1 VSTFWLMNLPT
12 TDPAFDALHRV
23 AEFDPDGFPA
33 LRNAHQQAVMDAAWG
48 RDLETL
54 DERAEELREFAG
66 HDVEP
71 RDQYEAEVWRRD
83 ELEAL
88 GYALG
93 VTAVRVALVEHREAL
108 VLSGAA

>member
-1 VSTFWLMNLPT
+1 MSTFWLMTLPT

-23 AEFDPDGFPA
+23 ADLDPDGFPE
-33 LRNAHQQAVMDAAWG
+33 LREAHRQAVMDAAWG
-48 RDLETL
+48 RDMETL
-54 DERAEELREFAG
+54 VERAEELREFAA

-93 VTAVRVALVEHREAL
+93 VTAVRVALAEHREAL
-108 VLSGAA
+108 VLAEVA